1 VDESPRERNREGVLR
16 TIQVMR
22 NWSLPGVH
30 LLMTSRNELDIRQ
43 SLDPS
48 CDQDLSMRNSEIDRD
63 ILIFVLGI
71 LRAV

>member
-22 NWSLPGVH
+22 NWSLPGVP

-43 SLDPS
+43 SLDP
-48 CDQDLSMRNSEIDRD
+48 CCYHDLSRRNSEIDRD
-63 ILIFVLGI
+63 ILNFVLGI